1 MTASR
6 LARAAPVLAL
16 ACLFTSASP
25 TRIGFA
31 QAEFAP
37 VLASR
42 ILSFEV
48 GSTGTKFGK
57 LEFTGGLE
65 LQSDTAGFGGFSAMR
80 LYPDRNSLIA
90 LSDRCMVLTASLQ
103 RDVTGAMADVKNAM
117 LQPLPPDATGK
128 PLQKSRY
135 TDCEAL
141 DVADGKAFVAFE
153 RNSQVGRFDIA
164 KDGEFSGFSP
174 VWPKPGIGKLDSNRG
189 IEAMALFPPSSRFAG
204 SILSISELTLN
215 GDGNHRAFITG
226 PDGIIEF
233 AVKHSDDY
241 AITDADF
248 LPGGDLV
255 ILERRF
261 GLNVSPGMR
270 LRRISATSIGGGQTV
285 DGEVLLEAG
294 LAYRIDNMEGLD
306 ISTDGTGQVYLTLL
320 SDDNFMYFQRTLL
333 LEFKYPGELAPVSEP
348 PPDAATKP

>member
-1 MTASR
+1 MTARR
-6 LARAAPVLAL
+6 LTRAAQVLAL
-16 ACLFTSASP
+16 ACLCAAAVP
-25 TRIGFA
+25 TRTGLA
-31 QAEFAP
+31 QSEFAP

-42 ILSFEV
+42 ILNFEV
-48 GSTGTKFGK
+48 GSTSTKFGK

-65 LQSDTAGFGGFSAMR
+65 LQSDTAGFGGFSALR

-90 LSDRCMVLTASLQ
+90 MSDRCMVLTASLV
-103 RDVTGAMADVKNAM
+103 RDVTGALDDVKNAM
-117 LQPLPPDATGK
+117 LRPLPPDASGRA
-128 PLQKSRY
+128 LQKSRH

-153 RNSQVGRFDIA
+153 RNSQTGRFTIGA
-164 KDGEFSGFSP
+164 DGELTQFAP

-189 IEAMALFPPSSRFAG
+189 IEAMAVFPAPSRFAG

-215 GDGNHRAFITG
+215 ADGNHRAFITG
-226 PDGIIEF
+226 PDGIVEF
-233 AVKHSDDY
+233 AVRHSDDY
-241 AITDADF
+241 AVTDADF
-248 LPGGDLV
+248 LPDGDLV

-261 GLNVSPGMR
+261 GLKIAPGMR

-306 ISTDGTGQVYLTLL
+306 ITRDGAGQVYLTLI

-333 LEFKYPGELAPVSEP
+333 LEFKYADEFAPFSAP
-348 PPDAATKP
+348 QPDATPKP